1 MQETADTDLLPLQ
14 LIEPYD
20 INYKYILKNKNQQ
33 REFKKHKWLKYN
45 DKQYILIY
53 SFYNK

>member
-20 INYKYILKNKNQQ
+20 INYKYILKNKN
-33 REFKKHKWLKYN
+33 KGNLKN
-45 DKQYILIY
+45 ISD
-53 SFYNK
+53 